1 MAHPGPLC
9 VDAKAGCGK
18 STTAVEAAAMRPPG
32 SMVGMFA
39 YNVSAKADLLK
50 KAKPG
55 VHVQTLNSLG
65 HQMITHHL
73 PKAAFVGASGGR
85 ARRVV
90 ERVCEQ
96 ENGRRYRFRAAAEDV
111 VDKARQLLTPITVE
125 GMLSIIRRFS
135 INWVDGIECVSAAIR
150 RDAHEDMA
158 RICVS
163 ALELL
168 RTELGG
174 FDFADQV
181 WLPHVLD
188 LSRHQAWS
196 HMFVDEAQDLN
207 EGQIQLVRRAARRDT
222 LVTVIGDP
230 YQAIYGFRGAD
241 AAAFERLAM
250 EFGCDRLPLTITFR
264 CGKVIVRLAR
274 NLVPMFSAADSAPDG
289 SIRDIC
295 TSRLI
300 NEALPGDFV
309 VSRTNAP
316 LIEYCLDA
324 IRCGKPANILGKDV
338 ARDLKSFLK
347 GASFKMGG
355 NPSKKDFMTWLVGWE
370 EAEVDVCIAEK
381 REYDGVLDKTA
392 CVRAL
397 WQYADTL
404 DQASSVLDR
413 IFVDPSK
420 NVPRKCITL
429 STTHKVKGLEAD
441 TVFVLESTFG
451 AHAKAKQE
459 ERNLY
464 YVAITRAKRSLVFAN
479 ADAAPPWWALQ
490 MDGR

>member
-32 SMVGMFA
+32 SVVGMFA
-39 YNVSAKADLLK
+39 YNKSAKTDLLK
-50 KAKPG
+50 KAKKG
-55 VHVQTLNSLG
+55 VSVQTLNSLG
-65 HQMITHHL
+65 HQMILHHL
-73 PKAAFVGASGGR
+73 PRAAFVGTHGGR
-85 ARRVV
+85 ARRVI

-96 ENGRRYRFRAAAEDV
+96 EYGRTFRFRQAAE
-111 VDKARQLLTPITVE
+111 KAIGYARQLLAPITIE
-125 GMLSIIRRFS
+125 GMLAILRRFS
-135 INWVDGIECVSAAIR
+135 INWVDGIRSVSATIR
-150 RDAHEDMA
+150 RAAYEDMA

-163 ALELL
+163 CLEIL
-168 RTELGG
+168 RTELGE
-174 FDFADQV
+174 FDFDDQV

-207 EGQIQLVRRAARRDT
+207 EGQIQLVRRAAQQDT
-222 LVTVIGDP
+222 IVTVIGDP

-241 AAAFERLAM
+241 AAAFERLTS
-250 EFGCDRLPLTITFR
+250 EFGCDRLPLTVTFR
-264 CGKVIVRLAR
+264 CGKAIVRLAR

-300 NEALPGDFV
+300 DEALPGDFV
-309 VSRTNAP
+309 VSRNNAP
-316 LIEYCLDA
+316 LIGYCLEA
-324 IRCGKPANILGKDV
+324 IRCRKPANILGKDV
-338 ARDLKSFLK
+338 AKDLKSFLK
-347 GASFKMGG
+347 GASLRLGT
-355 NPSKKDFMTWLVGWE
+355 NPSKKDFMTWLAGWE
-370 EAEVDVCIAEK
+370 EAEIAVYIAEK
-381 REYDGVLDKTA
+381 REYDDVLDRTA

-397 WQYADTL
+397 WQFVDSL
-404 DQASSVLDR
+404 DHASSALDR
-413 IFVDPSK
+413 IFVDPAK
-420 NVPRKCITL
+420 NKPRKCITF

-441 TVFVLESTFG
+441 TVFVLESTFK
-451 AHAKAKQE
+451 AHAKTQQE

-479 ADAAPPWWALQ
+479 ANAEPPWWALQ